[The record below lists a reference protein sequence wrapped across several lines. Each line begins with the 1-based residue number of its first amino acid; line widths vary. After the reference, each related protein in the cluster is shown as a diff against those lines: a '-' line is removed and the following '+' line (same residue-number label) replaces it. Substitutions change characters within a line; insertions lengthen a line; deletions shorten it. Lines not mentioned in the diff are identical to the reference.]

1 MICGCLSESQAYK
14 NPLPMAKA
22 SSSRDTRRERAQL
35 LGSKDVLKPKA
46 MNPDEIRSKYRK
58 SAQNVKSAAAHA
70 KNKLIERK
78 EKLEKISLRSEE
90 LEGRSQDYA
99 SLAKELANMMEKKKW
114 WQL

>member
-58 SAQNVKSAAAHA
+58 SANVKSAAVNA
-70 KNKLIERK
+70 KKKLIERK
-78 EKLEKISLRSEE
+78 EKLEKISLRTEE